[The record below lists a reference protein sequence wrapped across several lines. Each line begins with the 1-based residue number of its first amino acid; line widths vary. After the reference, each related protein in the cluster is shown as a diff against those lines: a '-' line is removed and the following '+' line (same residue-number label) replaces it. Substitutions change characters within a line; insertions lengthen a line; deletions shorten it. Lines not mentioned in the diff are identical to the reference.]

1 MGSIFKK
8 FGQGLLYILVLPV
21 FLIAITI
28 FGIYGIGLFIV
39 LMIKSIIC
47 FFKGKSLYEDLPE
60 DIEAQRILHPEK
72 ANPKVEAR
80 IEEREEYVIV
90 DHGSERHGELEE
102 RGRPAAIISEP
113 RREEIPVSREAPR
126 EEPIEEIEY
135 NDEVEDDLPI
145 YDEVDED
152 FDEPEEEDRDE
163 DIEEITIDDL
173 DDEEEEEEIPT
184 LKTESKISS
193 GDDDDDDSSDGVSIS
208 DWRK

>member
-8 FGQGLLYILVLPV
+8 FGQGLLYILVLPI
-21 FLIAITI
+21 FLLAVII

-72 ANPKVEAR
+72 VKPEVEAR

-90 DHGSERHGELEE
+90 DRGSERRGELED
-102 RGRPAAIISEP
+102 RRCPAAISEP
-113 RREEIPVSREAPR
+113 RREEIPLSRVDSRE
-126 EEPIEEIEY
+126 EHESDD
-135 NDEVEDDLPI
+135 DEEDDTPI
-145 YDEVDED
+145 YDEVDD
-152 FDEPEEEDRDE
+152 SYEPEEEPDD
-163 DIEEITIDDL
+163 DVEEITINEL
-173 DDEEEEEEIPT
+173 DDEEEEDIPT
-184 LKTESKISS
+184 LKTDSKIKD
-193 GDDDDDDSSDGVSIS
+193 GNVDDDDSSEGVSIG

>member
-1 MGSIFKK
+1 MGDTEPPFASNE
-8 FGQGLLYILVLPV
+8 
-21 FLIAITI
+21 
-28 FGIYGIGLFIV
+28 
-39 LMIKSIIC
+39 
-47 FFKGKSLYEDLPE
+47 GKSLYEDLPE

-102 RGRPAAIISEP
+102 RGRPSAIISEP

-126 EEPIEEIEY
+126 EEPVEEIEY
-135 NDEVEDDLPI
+135 NDEIEDDSPI

-152 FDEPEEEDRDE
+152 FDEPKEDRDE

-173 DDEEEEEEIPT
+173 DDEEEEIPT
-184 LKTESKISS
+184 LRTDSKISS
-193 GDDDDDDSSDGVSIS
+193 GDDDEDDSSDGVSIS